1 MTPSVPEVRVI
12 SIGALGAHP
21 LRNERAPVRTGHA
34 TTTLIRSGE
43 ANILVDPGLPAPA
56 IAARL
61 EERAGLSPEQITH
74 VFLTQFHPECRRGL
88 EAFDSAR
95 WLLSEREREGVG
107 VPIAESLKR
116 LGQTAELARAAG
128 EDLEEDQKAM
138 MEVLQR
144 DVAILQRTQAAPD
157 SLAPGVDLFP
167 LPGVTLGLTGL
178 LVLRPSGDVLVC
190 GDAVPTI
197 EHLEQGKVLPAAADL
212 DLARESFR
220 EAIEIADLLVLG
232 RDNIAINPTKRPF

>member
-1 MTPSVPEVRVI
+1 MAANVPELRVL

-21 LRNERAPVRTGHA
+21 LRGERAPVRTGHA
-34 TTTLIRSGE
+34 TTSLISSGD
-43 ANILVDPGLPAPA
+43 ARILVDPGLPAPA

-61 EERAGLSPEQITH
+61 EERAGLSPDQITH
-74 VFLTQFHPECRRGL
+74 VFMTQFHPECRRGI
-88 EAFDSAR
+88 EAFDGAQ

-107 VPIAESLKR
+107 VPIVESLKR
-116 LGQTAELARAAG
+116 LGETAANAQAAG
-128 EDLEEDQKAM
+128 EDLEDDQKTM

-167 LPGVTLGLTGL
+167 LPGVTPGLTGL
-178 LVLRPSGDVLVC
+178 LVLRPAGDILVC
-190 GDAVPTI
+190 ADAIPTI
-197 EHLEQGKVLPAAADL
+197 EHLEQGKVLPGAADL
-212 DLARESFR
+212 DQARESFQ